1 MYKFKPTDKWIKDSI
16 KREDETKDI
25 GAGDV
30 LPYKSINSWIGKL
43 IKFLAK
49 ENKYRILK
57 KNEKYYLQYRHNL
70 FWNYYKIEDMVLGPR
85 YCHLL
90 DYDNKRRMYTKYKYS
105 AIRFLYIIDY
115 STVINKKLYIQDCN
129 KYSLMFKNLFSN
141 WFK

>member
-1 MYKFKPTDKWIKDSI
+1 MLSKLS
-16 KREDETKDI
+16 RSH
-25 GAGDV
+25 GACSV
-30 LPYKSINSWIGKL
+30 
-43 IKFLAK
+43 
-49 ENKYRILK
+49 ECH
-57 KNEKYYLQYRHNL
+57 LQYRHNL

>member
-16 KREDETKDI
+16 KREME
-25 GAGDV
+25 V
-30 LPYKSINSWIGKL
+30 NNSWIGKL